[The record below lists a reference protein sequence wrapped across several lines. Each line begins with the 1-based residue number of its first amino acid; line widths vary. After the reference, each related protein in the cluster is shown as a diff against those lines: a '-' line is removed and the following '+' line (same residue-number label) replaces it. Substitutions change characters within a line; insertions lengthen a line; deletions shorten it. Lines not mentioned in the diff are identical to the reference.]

1 MTGYDFDL
9 YEPFADDDS
18 PLAFVSRVGDFD
30 SDEDEDEEEDDETF

>member
-1 MTGYDFDL
+1 MTAYDFNL

-30 SDEDEDEEEDDETF
+30 HDEEGGDDEDEEPF